1 MTVKAPSIMEGIKL
15 IWPAML
21 GMALARA
28 GLIVAGYGSYHSTD
42 EGLFTDGAML
52 LALLFMLILFV
63 ILDSSKANI
72 SKRARRV
79 LFYSCFAVQMFCLV
93 ALTPDRFLAFPA
105 WTRMPLCA
113 LTTFGASGCM
123 FFWLLHMARSGGLLA
138 TLFAFGSLI
147 ISELMIFTSYE
158 LGPNGY
164 YVVAILVL
172 AQPLL
177 RVVWDKTHDP
187 KEPLGKDRSHEFVGF
202 ARDMLANN
210 KLLCIAGLGIGLLF
224 FVDGLLRGYPVGAPI
239 AFTPPTRLANML
251 LTIAISLG
259 IIGMVGTRAI
269 KPINSATFI
278 MLELLAA
285 AALLLYALMPNALE
299 IGAVFTTTLNA
310 MLCALMWYSAIAFMT
325 FGWRDPYYYA
335 LGSWIVCMGS
345 RAIARM
351 LLAVLAPTIAAESV
365 INAIMGVILLVS
377 SQVLLYGFFSVAR
390 DAALQAAE
398 ESDAKTA
405 ELEREICELQKKL
418 VDEELAE
425 HPINCAGCSV
435 CKLPEATP
443 KQAPAKKVVSESAF
457 SRLMGL
463 DKAVLGE
470 SSPQETMRVR
480 AQQVG
485 EQFMLSAREVEVLSY
500 YAMGWTQKRVAEELF
515 IQPAT
520 VHAHIKRIYAKTDLH
535 SRQEILDFMEQ
546 YCA

>member
-251 LTIAISLG
+251 LTIALSLG
-259 IIGMVGTRAI
+259 VIVTVGTRAI

-285 AALLLYALMPNALE
+285 AALLLYALMPDALE

-310 MLCALMWYSAIAFMT
+310 MLCALMWYSVIAFMT

-345 RAIARM
+345 RAIARV
-351 LLAVLAPTIAAESV
+351 LLTVLAPSLSAEPM
-365 INAIMGVILLVS
+365 INTIMGVILLVS

-390 DAALQAAE
+390 DAALQTAE
-398 ESDAKTA
+398 ESELKTA

-418 VDEELAE
+418 VDSELVE
-425 HPINCAGCSV
+425 HPINCAGCNV
-435 CKLPEATP
+435 CKLPEAAP
-443 KQAPAKKVVSESAF
+443 KQAPVKKIVSESAF
-457 SRLMGL
+457 SRIMGL
-463 DKAVLGE
+463 DKSVLGE

-500 YAMGWTQKRVAEELF
+500 YAMGWTQKRVAEELY

>member
-1 MTVKAPSIMEGIKL
+1 MEGIKL

-202 ARDMLANN
+202 ARDLLANN

-425 HPINCAGCSV
+425 HPINCAGRSV

>member
-1 MTVKAPSIMEGIKL
+1 MEGIKL

-251 LTIAISLG
+251 LTIALSLG
-259 IIGMVGTRAI
+259 VIVTVGTRAI

-285 AALLLYALMPNALE
+285 AALLLYALMPDALE

-310 MLCALMWYSAIAFMT
+310 MLCALMWYSVIAFMT

-345 RAIARM
+345 RAIARV
-351 LLAVLAPTIAAESV
+351 LLTVLAPSLSAEPM
-365 INAIMGVILLVS
+365 INTIMGVILLVS

-390 DAALQAAE
+390 DAALQTAE
-398 ESDAKTA
+398 ESELKTA

-418 VDEELAE
+418 VDSELVE
-425 HPINCAGCSV
+425 HPINCAGCNV
-435 CKLPEATP
+435 CKLPEAAP
-443 KQAPAKKVVSESAF
+443 KQAPVKKIVSESAF
-457 SRLMGL
+457 SRIMGL
-463 DKAVLGE
+463 DKSVLGE

>member
-1 MTVKAPSIMEGIKL
+1 MEGIKL

-251 LTIAISLG
+251 LTIALSLG
-259 IIGMVGTRAI
+259 VIVTVGTRAI

-285 AALLLYALMPNALE
+285 AALLLYALMPDALE

-310 MLCALMWYSAIAFMT
+310 MLCALMWYSVIAFMT

-345 RAIARM
+345 RAIARV
-351 LLAVLAPTIAAESV
+351 LLTVLAPSLSAEPM
-365 INAIMGVILLVS
+365 INTIMGVILLVS

-390 DAALQAAE
+390 DAALQTAE
-398 ESDAKTA
+398 ESELKTA

-418 VDEELAE
+418 VDSELVE
-425 HPINCAGCSV
+425 HPINCAGCNV
-435 CKLPEATP
+435 CKLPEAAP
-443 KQAPAKKVVSESAF
+443 KQAPVKKIVSESAF
-457 SRLMGL
+457 SRIMGL
-463 DKAVLGE
+463 DKSVLGE

-500 YAMGWTQKRVAEELF
+500 YAMGWTQKRVAEELY

>member
-1 MTVKAPSIMEGIKL
+1 
-15 IWPAML
+15 
-21 GMALARA
+21 
-28 GLIVAGYGSYHSTD
+28 
-42 EGLFTDGAML
+42 
-52 LALLFMLILFV
+52 
-63 ILDSSKANI
+63 
-72 SKRARRV
+72 
-79 LFYSCFAVQMFCLV
+79 
-93 ALTPDRFLAFPA
+93 
-105 WTRMPLCA
+105 
-113 LTTFGASGCM
+113 M

-251 LTIAISLG
+251 LTIALSLG
-259 IIGMVGTRAI
+259 VIVTVGTRAI

-285 AALLLYALMPNALE
+285 AALLLYALMPDALE

-310 MLCALMWYSAIAFMT
+310 MLCALMWYSVIAFMT

-345 RAIARM
+345 RAIARV
-351 LLAVLAPTIAAESV
+351 LLTVLAPSLSAEPM
-365 INAIMGVILLVS
+365 INTIMGVILLVS

-390 DAALQAAE
+390 DAALQTAE
-398 ESDAKTA
+398 ESELKTA

-418 VDEELAE
+418 VDSELVE
-425 HPINCAGCSV
+425 HPINCAGCNV
-435 CKLPEATP
+435 CKLPEAAP
-443 KQAPAKKVVSESAF
+443 KQAPVKKIVSESAF
-457 SRLMGL
+457 SRIMGL
-463 DKAVLGE
+463 DKSVLGE

-500 YAMGWTQKRVAEELF
+500 YAMGWTQKRVAEELY

>member
-1 MTVKAPSIMEGIKL
+1 MEGIKL

>member
-202 ARDMLANN
+202 ARDLLANN

-425 HPINCAGCSV
+425 HPINCAGRSV

>member
-1 MTVKAPSIMEGIKL
+1 MEGIKL

-187 KEPLGKDRSHEFVGF
+187 KDPLGKDRSHEFVGF

-251 LTIAISLG
+251 LTIALSLG
-259 IIGMVGTRAI
+259 VIVTVGTRAI

-285 AALLLYALMPNALE
+285 AALLLYALMPDALE

-310 MLCALMWYSAIAFMT
+310 MLCALMWYSVIAFMT

-345 RAIARM
+345 RAIARV
-351 LLAVLAPTIAAESV
+351 LLTVLAPSLSAEPM
-365 INAIMGVILLVS
+365 INTIMGVILLVS

-390 DAALQAAE
+390 DAALQTAE
-398 ESDAKTA
+398 ESELKTA

-418 VDEELAE
+418 VDSELVE
-425 HPINCAGCSV
+425 HPINCAGCNV
-435 CKLPEATP
+435 CKLPEAAP
-443 KQAPAKKVVSESAF
+443 KQAPVKKIVSESAF
-457 SRLMGL
+457 SRIMGL
-463 DKAVLGE
+463 DKSVLGE

-500 YAMGWTQKRVAEELF
+500 YAMGWTQKRVAEELY

>member
-251 LTIAISLG
+251 LTIALSLG
-259 IIGMVGTRAI
+259 VIVTVGTRAI

-285 AALLLYALMPNALE
+285 AALLLYALMPDALE

-310 MLCALMWYSAIAFMT
+310 MLCALMWYSVIAFMT

-345 RAIARM
+345 RAIARV
-351 LLAVLAPTIAAESV
+351 LLTVLAPSLSAEPM
-365 INAIMGVILLVS
+365 INTIMGVILLVS

-398 ESDAKTA
+398 ESDAKTT

>member
-1 MTVKAPSIMEGIKL
+1 MTDKSPSILEGIKL

-21 GMALARA
+21 GMALART
-28 GLIVAGYGSYHSTD
+28 GLIVAGYGSYQSTD

-52 LALLFMLILFV
+52 IALAAMLVLFV
-63 ILDSSKANI
+63 ILGATKVNV
-72 SKRARRV
+72 SKRTRRV
-79 LFYSCFAVQMFCLV
+79 LFYSCVVVEMLCLV
-93 ALTPDRFLAFPA
+93 LLSPDQALALPA

-113 LTTFGASGCM
+113 LVTFSASGCM

-147 ISELMIFTSYE
+147 ISELMIFASYE
-158 LGPNGY
+158 LGYTGY
-164 YVVAILVL
+164 YIAAILVL
-172 AQPLL
+172 AQLIL
-177 RVVWDKTHDP
+177 RVVWDRTHDP

-202 ARDMLANN
+202 ARDLLANN

-224 FVDGLLRGYPVGAPI
+224 FVDGLLRGYPAGAPI
-239 AFTPPTRLANML
+239 AFTPSTRLADML

-259 IIGMVGTRAI
+259 IIATVGTRAI
-269 KPINSATFI
+269 KPINTATFI

-285 AALLLYALMPNALE
+285 AALLLYAFLPNTLE
-299 IGAVFTTTLNA
+299 IGAIFTTTLNA

-325 FGWRDPYYYA
+325 FGWRDPYYYT

-351 LLAVLAPTIAAESV
+351 LLAVLAPSIAAV
-365 INAIMGVILLVS
+365 AAINAIMGVILLVS
-377 SQVLLYGFFSVAR
+377 SQILLYGFFAVAR
-390 DAALQAAE
+390 DAALRSAE
-398 ESDAKTA
+398 ESDAQTA
-405 ELEREICELQKKL
+405 KLEREIYELQKKL

-425 HPINCAGCSV
+425 HPINCGGCDV
-435 CKLPEATP
+435 CKLPGAAP
-443 KQAPAKKVVSESAF
+443 KQAPAKKVVSESTF

-500 YAMGWTQKRVAEELF
+500 YAMGWTQKRVAEELY

>member
-251 LTIAISLG
+251 LTIALSLG
-259 IIGMVGTRAI
+259 VIVTVGTRAI

-285 AALLLYALMPNALE
+285 AALLLYALMPDALE

-310 MLCALMWYSAIAFMT
+310 MLCALMWYSVIAFMT

-345 RAIARM
+345 RAIARV
-351 LLAVLAPTIAAESV
+351 LLTVLAPSLSAEPM
-365 INAIMGVILLVS
+365 INTIMGVILLVS
-377 SQVLLYGFFSVAR
+377 SQALLYGFFSVAR
-390 DAALQAAE
+390 DAALQTAE
-398 ESDAKTA
+398 ESELKTA

-418 VDEELAE
+418 VDSELVE
-425 HPINCAGCSV
+425 HPINCAGCNV
-435 CKLPEATP
+435 CKLPEAAP
-443 KQAPAKKVVSESAF
+443 KQAPVKKIVSESAF
-457 SRLMGL
+457 SRIMGL
-463 DKAVLGE
+463 DKSVLGE

-500 YAMGWTQKRVAEELF
+500 YAMGWTQKRVAEELY

>member
-1 MTVKAPSIMEGIKL
+1 MEGIKL

-251 LTIAISLG
+251 LTIALSLG
-259 IIGMVGTRAI
+259 VIVTVGTRAI

-285 AALLLYALMPNALE
+285 AALLLYALMPDALE

-310 MLCALMWYSAIAFMT
+310 MLCALMWYSVIAFMT

-345 RAIARM
+345 RAIARV
-351 LLAVLAPTIAAESV
+351 LLTVLAPSLSAEPM
-365 INAIMGVILLVS
+365 INTIMGVILLVS

-398 ESDAKTA
+398 ESDAKTT

>member
-1 MTVKAPSIMEGIKL
+1 MEGIKL

-345 RAIARM
+345 RAIARV
-351 LLAVLAPTIAAESV
+351 LLTVLAPSLSAEPM
-365 INAIMGVILLVS
+365 INTIMGVILLVS

-390 DAALQAAE
+390 DAALQTAE
-398 ESDAKTA
+398 ESELKTA

-418 VDEELAE
+418 VDSELVE
-425 HPINCAGCSV
+425 HPINCAGCNV
-435 CKLPEATP
+435 CKLPEAAP
-443 KQAPAKKVVSESAF
+443 KQAPVKKIVSESAF
-457 SRLMGL
+457 SRIMGL
-463 DKAVLGE
+463 DKSVLGE

-500 YAMGWTQKRVAEELF
+500 YAMGWTQKRVAEELY

>member
-1 MTVKAPSIMEGIKL
+1 MEGIKL

-251 LTIAISLG
+251 LTIALSLG
-259 IIGMVGTRAI
+259 VIVTVGTRAI

-285 AALLLYALMPNALE
+285 AALLLYALMPDALE

-310 MLCALMWYSAIAFMT
+310 MLCALMWYSVIAFMT

-345 RAIARM
+345 RAIARV
-351 LLAVLAPTIAAESV
+351 LLTVLAPSLSAEPM
-365 INAIMGVILLVS
+365 INTIMGVILLVS
-377 SQVLLYGFFSVAR
+377 SQALLYGFFSVAR
-390 DAALQAAE
+390 DAALQTAE
-398 ESDAKTA
+398 ESELKTA

-418 VDEELAE
+418 VDSELVE
-425 HPINCAGCSV
+425 HPINCAGCNV
-435 CKLPEATP
+435 CKLPEAAP
-443 KQAPAKKVVSESAF
+443 KQAPVKKIVSESAF
-457 SRLMGL
+457 SRIMGL
-463 DKAVLGE
+463 DKSVLGE

-500 YAMGWTQKRVAEELF
+500 YAMGWTQKRVAEELY

>member
-1 MTVKAPSIMEGIKL
+1 MEGIKL

-251 LTIAISLG
+251 LTIALSLG
-259 IIGMVGTRAI
+259 VIVTVGTRAI

-285 AALLLYALMPNALE
+285 AALLLYALMPDALE

-310 MLCALMWYSAIAFMT
+310 MLCALMWYSVIAFMT

-345 RAIARM
+345 RAIARV
-351 LLAVLAPTIAAESV
+351 LLTVLAPSLSAEPM
-365 INAIMGVILLVS
+365 INTIMGVILLVS

-390 DAALQAAE
+390 DAALQTAE
-398 ESDAKTA
+398 ESELKTA

-418 VDEELAE
+418 VDSELVE
-425 HPINCAGCSV
+425 HPINCAGCNV

>member
-251 LTIAISLG
+251 LTIALSLG
-259 IIGMVGTRAI
+259 VIVTVGTRAI

-285 AALLLYALMPNALE
+285 AALLLYALMPDALE

-310 MLCALMWYSAIAFMT
+310 MLCALMWYSVIAFMT

-345 RAIARM
+345 RAIARV
-351 LLAVLAPTIAAESV
+351 LLTVLAPSLSAEPM
-365 INAIMGVILLVS
+365 INTIMGVILLVS

-390 DAALQAAE
+390 DAALQTAE
-398 ESDAKTA
+398 ESELKTA

-418 VDEELAE
+418 VDSELVE
-425 HPINCAGCSV
+425 HPINCAGCNV
-435 CKLPEATP
+435 CKLPEAAP
-443 KQAPAKKVVSESAF
+443 KQAPVKKIVSESAF

>member
-187 KEPLGKDRSHEFVGF
+187 KDPLGKDRSHEFVGF

-251 LTIAISLG
+251 LTIALSLG
-259 IIGMVGTRAI
+259 VIVTVGTRAI

-285 AALLLYALMPNALE
+285 AALLLYALMPDALE

-310 MLCALMWYSAIAFMT
+310 MLCALMWYSVIAFMT

-345 RAIARM
+345 RAIARV
-351 LLAVLAPTIAAESV
+351 LLTVLAPSLSAEPM
-365 INAIMGVILLVS
+365 INTIMGVILLVS

-390 DAALQAAE
+390 DAALQTAE
-398 ESDAKTA
+398 ESELKTA

-418 VDEELAE
+418 VDSELVE
-425 HPINCAGCSV
+425 HPINCAGCNV
-435 CKLPEATP
+435 CKLPEAAP
-443 KQAPAKKVVSESAF
+443 KQAPVKKIVSESAF
-457 SRLMGL
+457 SRIMGL
-463 DKAVLGE
+463 DKSVLGE

-500 YAMGWTQKRVAEELF
+500 YAMGWTQKRVAEELY

>member
-1 MTVKAPSIMEGIKL
+1 MTNKSPSILEGIKL

-28 GLIVAGYGSYHSTD
+28 GLIVAGYGSYQSTD

-52 LALLFMLILFV
+52 IALAAMLVLFV
-63 ILDSSKANI
+63 ILGSTKANI
-72 SKRARRV
+72 SKRTRRV
-79 LFYSCFAVQMFCLV
+79 LFYSCIVIEMLCLV
-93 ALTPDRFLAFPA
+93 LLSPDQALALPT

-113 LTTFGASGCM
+113 LVTFSASGCM

-147 ISELMIFTSYE
+147 ISELMIFASYE
-158 LGPNGY
+158 LSYIGY
-164 YVVAILVL
+164 YIAAILVL
-172 AQPLL
+172 AQPIL
-177 RVVWDKTHDP
+177 RIVWDRTHNP

-202 ARDMLANN
+202 ARDLLANN

-224 FVDGLLRGYPVGAPI
+224 FVDGLLRGYPVGTPI
-239 AFTPPTRLANML
+239 AFTPSTRLADML

-259 IIGMVGTRAI
+259 IIATVGTRAI

-285 AALLLYALMPNALE
+285 AALLFYALLPDALE
-299 IGAVFTTTLNA
+299 IGAIFTTTLNA

-325 FGWRDPYYYA
+325 FGWRDPYYYT

-345 RAIARM
+345 RAIARV
-351 LLAVLAPTIAAESV
+351 LLAVLAPSIAAV
-365 INAIMGVILLVS
+365 AAINAIMGVILLVS
-377 SQVLLYGFFSVAR
+377 SQVLFYGFFSVAR
-390 DAALQAAE
+390 DAALQSAE
-398 ESDAKTA
+398 ESDVKTA
-405 ELEREICELQKKL
+405 ELEREIYELQKKL
-418 VDEELAE
+418 VDSDLSE
-425 HPINCAGCSV
+425 HPINCGGCDV
-435 CKLPEATP
+435 CKLPGAAP
-443 KQAPAKKVVSESAF
+443 KQAPAKKVVSESTF